1 MNYLAHGCRFLDRPW
16 FLAGTAVP
24 DWLSVADRRVRM
36 RPRFVE
42 PRVTDDG
49 TPAAEIAAG
58 VARHLADDDWFHAT
72 PAMFEVTAKL
82 GGMLRD
88 TIGTDGFRCGFL
100 GHVLTEMLLD
110 AVLAR
115 RVPKLLPRYYAALD
129 AIDARVVQA
138 AVNAMSPRADTDR
151 LVPFVDGFRRV
162 RFLEDYLDPARLLYR
177 LNQVVAR
184 VRLPPLPDEVAR
196 VVDSGEAVVAA
207 ALPRLLPVERFGTIN
222 ALRRSIEA
230 TQ

>member
-16 FLAGTAVP
+16 FVAGTAVP

-42 PRVTDDG
+42 PRVTGDG
-49 TPAAEIAAG
+49 TPAAEVAAG

-72 PAMFEVTAKL
+72 PAMFEVTARL

-110 AVLAR
+110 TVLAR
-115 RVPKLLPRYYAALD
+115 RVPDLLPRYYAALD
-129 AIDARVVQA
+129 EVDPHVVQR
-138 AVNAMSPRADTDR
+138 AVNAMSPRPDTDR

-162 RFLEDYLDPARLLYR
+162 RFLEDYLEPARLLYR
-177 LNQVVAR
+177 LEQVVAR
-184 VRLPPLPDEVAR
+184 VGLPPLPGIVER
-196 VVDSGEAVVAA
+196 VVAEGEPIVAE
-207 ALPRLLPVERFGTIN
+207 ALPGLLPPERFGTPTD
-222 ALRRSIEA
+222 LRS
-230 TQ
+230 